1 MKMKVTELHTIQ
13 HRISEWLIKWIQKLR
28 GRTGSYSLPQC
39 KSIQYYNT
47 NRQSMNVNLYNDEI
61 NAYDSFRRSI

>member
-1 MKMKVTELHTIQ
+1 MKVTEINAIQ

-39 KSIQYYNT
+39 KSIQFYNT
-47 NRQSMNVNLYNDEI
+47 NSQSYNDEI
-61 NAYDSFRRSI
+61 NVYDSFRRSI